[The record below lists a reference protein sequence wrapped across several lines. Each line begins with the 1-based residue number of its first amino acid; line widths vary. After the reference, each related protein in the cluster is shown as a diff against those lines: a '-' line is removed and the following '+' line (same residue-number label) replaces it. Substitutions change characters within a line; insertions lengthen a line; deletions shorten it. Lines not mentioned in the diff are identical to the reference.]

1 MRVQKRVLTFLC
13 VFLSLILLAACS
25 HRNPAADT
33 AQIRARVSEQGT
45 SVLIATYNTAA
56 PWGSFFEGTSSS
68 KRAPLFAQQMAAI
81 APDSFGVQEI
91 NSDWVNK
98 METLLPD
105 YAYYGVQRGGDSKE
119 KTSEMSGIF
128 YLKEKYE
135 LLESGTFWISET
147 PDTESKFE
155 GAGCNR
161 VCSFVVLQNRATGL
175 TYAHFNTHL
184 DNVSEEARTLGG
196 RLIAARAAELAQKYD
211 KLPTVVTGDL
221 NQYSDGTA
229 CQALEAADF
238 VNASSFAAGGDSHA
252 TYHNWGEYTDGQPID
267 FIFLSAGL
275 SATQYTIHSE
285 QVDSTFVSDHYC
297 VSARV
302 DFA

>member
-1 MRVQKRVLTFLC
+1 MRIQKRAC
-13 VFLSLILLAACS
+13 VFLCLFLSAVLLAACS
-25 HRNPAADT
+25 NQKAAADT
-33 AQIRARVSEQGT
+33 AQIRARVGEQGT

-56 PWGSFFEGTSSS
+56 PWGSFFKGTASS

-91 NSDWVNK
+91 NSDWVEK
-98 METLLPD
+98 MKTLLPD

-128 YLKEKYE
+128 YLKDKYE
-135 LLESGTFWISET
+135 LLESGTFWISDT

-161 VCSFVVLQNRATGL
+161 VCSFVVLQNRETGL
-175 TYAHFNTHL
+175 IYAHFNTHL

-196 RLIAARAAELAQKYD
+196 RLIAARAAELEQKYGL
-211 KLPTVVTGDL
+211 LPTVVTGDL

-229 CQALEAADF
+229 CQALEAVGF
-238 VNASSFAAGGDSHA
+238 VNASSSAADGDSRV
-252 TYHNWGEYTDGQPID
+252 TYHNWGEYTEGQPID
-267 FIFLSAGL
+267 FIFSSAG
-275 SATQYTIHSE
+275 STATQYTIHSE
-285 QVDSTFVSDHYC
+285 QVDGTFVSDHYC

-302 DFA
+302 DFS